1 MNTRTG
7 QVRKPSKPGATG
19 RRPYAMEG
27 RPHRGRPMAP
37 SEGRRTSGR
46 QQRPSSEGTPI
57 PWEAQ
62 VGWPGLAVSHR
73 LREEQ
78 FSATV
83 TAALAGRRHGARVGK
98 AGTEPPA
105 GRLPRTRG
113 DEPWE
118 EAGWNRTSTRG
129 VRTERG
135 GRRATHLFAWV
146 YRTISATVYILM
158 HNFRQDWTGR
168 IQPCLD
174 VRRLG
179 ARSWVG
185 SSTWTSYRPRM
196 GLRLV
201 LPVPLVVRRIVV
213 SCHVRPA
220 GAGRPATRCH
230 GTSPPARRPRTPAS
244 AS

>member
-1 MNTRTG
+1 MAALNAGNMEGFLDTVHDEALSFYSCADRGRPPRAFRRARGRAMGRSSRATG
-7 QVRKPSKPGATG
+7 VRRRARGDPRSGATG
-19 RRPYAMEG
+19 
-27 RPHRGRPMAP
+27 
-37 SEGRRTSGR
+37 
-46 QQRPSSEGTPI
+46 
-57 PWEAQ
+57 
-62 VGWPGLAVSHR
+62 PGAVH
-73 LREEQ
+73 
-78 FSATV
+78 
-83 TAALAGRRHGARVGK
+83 
-98 AGTEPPA
+98 
-105 GRLPRTRG
+105 
-113 DEPWE
+113 
-118 EAGWNRTSTRG
+118 STRTPLDNSG

-135 GRRATHLFAWV
+135 GRRATHLFAWA

>member
-1 MNTRTG
+1 MNGFEKEAREDRRRGRASNPLIKAGRHSLSFDGLKTWEVGRNGSRKSPGFPRTGSRRERLRMNTRTG

-27 RPHRGRPMAP
+27 CPHRGRPMAP

-46 QQRPSSEGTPI
+46 QQRPSSGGTPI

-83 TAALAGRRHGARVGK
+83 TAALAGRRHAARVGE

-113 DEPWE
+113 DGP
-118 EAGWNRTSTRG
+118 
-129 VRTERG
+129 
-135 GRRATHLFAWV
+135 
-146 YRTISATVYILM
+146 
-158 HNFRQDWTGR
+158 
-168 IQPCLD
+168 
-174 VRRLG
+174 
-179 ARSWVG
+179 
-185 SSTWTSYRPRM
+185 
-196 GLRLV
+196 
-201 LPVPLVVRRIVV
+201 
-213 SCHVRPA
+213 
-220 GAGRPATRCH
+220 
-230 GTSPPARRPRTPAS
+230 RRPRSRTVARWAFPAS
-244 AS
+244 AGVGCNLLIVIDFRFRTGWDGH